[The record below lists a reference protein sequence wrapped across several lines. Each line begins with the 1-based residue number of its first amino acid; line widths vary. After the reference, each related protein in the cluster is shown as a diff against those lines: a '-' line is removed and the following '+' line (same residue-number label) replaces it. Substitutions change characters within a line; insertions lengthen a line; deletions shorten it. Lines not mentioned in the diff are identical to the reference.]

1 MINIST
7 DNRQEPDNIQEVCN
21 VVDGKY
27 EYRKSQ
33 LEEYQSKYIYIP
45 LSVITDVNL
54 DIRRIGVF
62 SYLRVH
68 SGLNNIIGFTISDM
82 VEWCGGKP
90 DRRVG
95 GTNDKT
101 ISVLDCFESNN
112 YLTYLT
118 EKSRSSYMKCGFN
131 SSYYGEDCSNGYAV
145 IYLDE
150 LDKIMNYKKENSKD
164 STINNTS
171 ILLVFSYFRNKIRR
185 RKNEL
190 NPEERSS
197 DGIKKRRERIP
208 EAFDSNIN
216 TISDE
221 IGISQKTLSKIID
234 ILEYDLE
241 LIVTDR
247 PYRIKNKDDEF
258 RTPPTIFAN
267 AYKREDKY
275 LLDTGENYGRKEIKQ
290 KAENMKQYYQG
301 YKIDKKKRKN
311 KTKGGSADE

>member
-7 DNRQEPDNIQEVCN
+7 DNRQEENSKSPILI
-21 VVDGKY
+21 DGKY
-27 EYRKSQ
+27 EYRKIP

-101 ISVLDCFESNN
+101 LSVLDSLEDNG
-112 YLTYLT
+112 YLTYIT
-118 EKSRSSYMKCGFN
+118 EKSRSSYMKCEFN
-131 SSYYGEDCSNGYAV
+131 SAYYGEECANGYAV

-164 STINNTS
+164 GTLNNTS

-190 NPEERSS
+190 NPEERTV
-197 DGIKKRRERIP
+197 DGIKKRRERLP
-208 EAFDSNIN
+208 EAFDGNIN
-216 TISDE
+216 DIADE
-221 IGISQKTLSKIID
+221 IGISPKTLSKIID
-234 ILEYDLE
+234 ILEYDFRSHPWNRFLSC
-241 LIVTDR
+241 
-247 PYRIKNKDDEF
+247 RID
-258 RTPPTIFAN
+258 
-267 AYKREDKY
+267 
-275 LLDTGENYGRKEIKQ
+275 IKQ
-290 KAENMKQYYQG
+290 YEFVNIAQCLCEFL
-301 YKIDKKKRKN
+301 REVSCPCVEVRLES
-311 KTKGGSADE
+311 GSQLH